1 MYGSVDNRKCLGTMA
16 APSFSTAP
24 GREAQGGPALAHLLP
39 RSLGR
44 KWCFVG
50 SCDLQPARAS
60 APQTLLSPPGV
71 SPLPPSPCPVTPHR
85 LLLPDFANSPPS
97 LCDVSGCHHDTGMA
111 RAGGGHSYG
120 VRQTQY
126 LLPKA
131 ILSLVLASR
140 TLTFPTGKQTLS

>member
-1 MYGSVDNRKCLGTMA
+1 MSGNDGGSQLQRSPGQR
-16 APSFSTAP
+16 PS
-24 GREAQGGPALAHLLP
+24 GRPALAHLLP

-44 KWCFVG
+44 KWCFLG

-60 APQTLLSPPGV
+60 ALQTLLSPPGV

-97 LCDVSGCHHDTGMA
+97 LCEVSGCHHDTGMA

-126 LLPKA
+126 LLPQA
-131 ILSLVLASR
+131 IFSLILASR